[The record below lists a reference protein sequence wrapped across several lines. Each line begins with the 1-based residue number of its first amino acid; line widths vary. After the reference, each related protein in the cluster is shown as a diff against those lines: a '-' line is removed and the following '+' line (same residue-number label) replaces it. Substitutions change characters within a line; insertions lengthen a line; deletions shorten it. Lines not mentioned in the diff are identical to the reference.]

1 MYNMTY
7 PHRRARHM
15 HHLMELARRQSEA
28 SEHLSV
34 SVDVHET
41 DEAYFISAMLPGVE
55 SEDLDVQVHDRML
68 TLKGEVKVGQ
78 DDDIEYLLRE
88 RSSGSFLRQLRLPEP
103 VDPEK
108 IKANLHNGVLTIEAA
123 KSEEARP
130 KTIKVLAK

>member
-1 MYNMTY
+1 MYYMTY
-7 PHRRARHM
+7 PHRRAHRM
-15 HHLMELARRQSEA
+15 HHLMELAKRQSEA
-28 SEHLSV
+28 SDHLSV

-68 TLKGEVKVGQ
+68 TLKGEVKIGQ

-88 RSSGSFLRQLRLPEP
+88 RSSGHFQRELRLPEP
-103 VDPEK
+103 VDPEN
-108 IKANLHNGVLTIEAA
+108 IKAKLHNGVLTIEAA

-130 KTIKVLAK
+130 KTIKVMTK